1 MSAPTATLLL
11 VDDNELDRDMLSRRL
26 RRRGFDVLLS
36 IDGADA
42 VAVARRE
49 RPDLVVLDTSLPV
62 LDGLSATRQL
72 KADPE
77 TRAIPVLILSA
88 YAMQQDREQAMAA
101 GCDDFDSKPV
111 ELPRL
116 LSKIEALLASRVV
129 EPQRAD
135 AADVTSERELAL
147 TPLSLDRLAEI
158 RAFLSRSLTEL
169 GCPGSIDAFVLAVDE
184 ICANLVQ
191 HAEVGVFPGPTRV
204 TVRRDGKDAIITV
217 EDRGRPFDP
226 ADAPAPDLTS
236 DWEDRPVGGLGWYLV
251 KQVVDELSYV
261 STPVVDGVL
270 NRLTLTKRNVA
281 SDGDAIATS

>member
-1 MSAPTATLLL
+1 MTVSTATLLL

-26 RRRGFDVLLS
+26 RRRGFNVMES
-36 IDGADA
+36 VDGAEA
-42 VAVARRE
+42 VVLARRE

-72 KADPE
+72 KADSE

-88 YAMQQDREQAMAA
+88 HALQHDRDQAMAA
-101 GCDDFDSKPV
+101 GCDDFDTKPV

-116 LSKIEALLASRVV
+116 LAKIEALLATRVA
-129 EPQRAD
+129 EPRRMD
-135 AADVTSERELAL
+135 AAEDTSERALAL

-169 GCPGSIDAFVLAVDE
+169 GCAGSIDAFVLAVDE

-191 HAEVGVFPGPTRV
+191 HADVGVFPGPTRV
-204 TVRRDGKDAIITV
+204 TVRRDGKNAIITV

-251 KQVVDELSYV
+251 KQMVDDLAYV
-261 STPVVDGVL
+261 STPVADGVL

-281 SDGDAIATS
+281 SDGDAVATS